1 MKNEK
6 GMKNRVAL
14 TAICVGFLSLG
25 FFLVGIG
32 NPGLCIYDE
41 PLYVKGARSILSGNQ
56 DLNPEHAPLAKF
68 LIAGAMKMS
77 GDTPFGWRLASAIFG
92 ALTLAAIFLWT
103 YLLLRDYAI
112 ALTAAGLTLLNN
124 FLFVMSRVAMLD
136 VFYFAFVIWGVLAF
150 TAVIVLDVRL
160 AWRRVLVAASG
171 LLFGLA
177 VACKWTAVPTF
188 AAVVFVAA
196 ILYIRNSSHV
206 REIGATTLAAGLIFV
221 PMAVY
226 ILTYWPLCYRFHR
239 PFSVVEVVAMNEFI
253 WRYHVACQGNPTLDV
268 PWYRWVFRAS
278 PERGLDYLMGNF
290 VVVWGGF
297 FALVVCGW
305 RFLRSVILKSHDQTF
320 SGRGSPEPS
329 SVLRSGLLAEG
340 LVTLFYAVNLLQ
352 WLVIPQKRHCY
363 YYYYPPA
370 MFLGVATVI
379 VLHRAQSPRLFGMR
393 VSILLLLASAVF
405 FLYCYPRMAAL
416 QSPYDCMFGC
426 WL

>member
-1 MKNEK
+1 MKH
-6 GMKNRVAL
+6 RVAL
-14 TAICVGFLSLG
+14 TTVILGVVSLG

-41 PLYVKGARSILSGNQ
+41 PLYVKGARSILVGSQ

-92 ALTLAAIFLWT
+92 ALTLVAIFLWT
-103 YLLLRDYAI
+103 YILLRDYAI

-136 VFYFAFVIWGVLAF
+136 VFYFAFVIWAVLAF
-150 TAVIVLDVRL
+150 TAAIVLEVSL
-160 AWRRVLVAASG
+160 AWRRVLLATSG
-171 LLFGLA
+171 LLFGLGI
-177 VACKWTAVPTF
+177 ACKWTAVPTF
-188 AAVVFVAA
+188 AAVLLVAA
-196 ILYIRNSSHV
+196 ILYIRNSGHM
-206 REIGATTLAAGLIFV
+206 REIGLTILAAGLIFV
-221 PMAVY
+221 PMA
-226 ILTYWPLCYRFHR
+226 TYFLAYLPLCYRFHR
-239 PFSVVEVVAMNEFI
+239 PFSVVELVAMNEFI
-253 WRYHVACQGNPTLDV
+253 WRYHVACQGNPALDV

-290 VVVWGGF
+290 IVVWGGF
-297 FALVVCGW
+297 VALIICGW
-305 RFLRSVILKSHDQTF
+305 RLVRSVILKPGGQGF
-320 SGRGSPEPS
+320 SSAGSSES
-329 SVLRSGLLAEG
+329 SSLLHSGLLAEG

-370 MFLGVATVI
+370 MFLGIAMVI
-379 VLHRAQSPRLFGMR
+379 VLHRARSPRLFGMR
-393 VSILLLLASAVF
+393 VSVLLLLASAVF

-426 WL
+426 WV